1 MKKKPRGFWKIR
13 FPKINCPIVNAGQQ
27 EKKKE
32 REKNKRLQ
40 LLKINNY

>member
-27 EKKKE
+27 EKKKRE
-32 REKNKRLQ
+32 REKQ
-40 LLKINNY
+40 KITTVKD